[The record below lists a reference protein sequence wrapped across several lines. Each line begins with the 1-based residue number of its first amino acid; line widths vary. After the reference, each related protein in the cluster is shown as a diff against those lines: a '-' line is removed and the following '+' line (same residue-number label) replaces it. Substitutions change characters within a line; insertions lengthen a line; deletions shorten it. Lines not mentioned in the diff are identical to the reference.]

1 MSFQIDT
8 ALVNAYNSNINIK
21 FQQKGSR
28 LRPYVRQE
36 SQNSEFDF
44 FDRIGPTAAVKVKN
58 RHADTPL
65 ISTPHDRRRN
75 ATEDYDWADLI
86 DKQDKL
92 RMLADPTSAYAT
104 NAVYAF
110 GRSMDVEIVRAAFGT
125 AYSGKTGQTSIPF
138 PASQVIAVNYS
149 DTGGSANTNLTLD
162 KLRKI
167 RLMFD
172 LEEAVDW
179 DAAEELYMAVTAWQI
194 NSMLR
199 QDKMTDIDTAAVK
212 ALVNGTIDTFMGI
225 KFIRVHPSIIPKSG
239 DERACPVWTRQGILL
254 GTADEVNTDV
264 GPRRDKRNSVQVYC
278 CASFGA
284 TRMWE
289 EQVVKV
295 LCDETK

>member
-8 ALVNAYNSNINIK
+8 ALVNAYNSNITIK

-28 LRPYVRQE
+28 LRPYVRVE

-44 FDRIGPTAAVKVKN
+44 FDRIGPTEAVKVKN
-58 RHADTPL
+58 RHSDTPL

-86 DKQDKL
+86 DRKDKL
-92 RMLADPTSAYAT
+92 RMLADPTSSYST

-110 GRSMDVEIVRAAFGT
+110 GRSMDKEIVRAAFGT
-125 AYSGKTGQTSIPF
+125 SYSGKTGQTAIAWPTTQ
-138 PASQVIAVNYS
+138 QVAVDYT
-149 DTGGSANTNLTLD
+149 DTGGSGNTNLTLD

-179 DAAEELYMAVTAWQI
+179 DSAEELYMAVTAWQI

-225 KFIRVHPSIIPKSG
+225 KFIRVHPSILPKSG
-239 DERACPVWTRQGILL
+239 DTRSCPVWTRQGILL
-254 GTADEVNTDV
+254 GVADEIVTDI
-264 GPRRDKRNSVQVYC
+264 GPRRDKRNSVQVYVC
-278 CASFGA
+278 SSFGA